1 MAPLAMEF
9 VSARARPSACQ
20 DSVLARLFKPFTPN
34 TRAAPS
40 GQGARE
46 DGLLALRQAVHG
58 PQAQAP
64 LGTRSSTDLRASEAT
79 SGQEWRGLSATRT
92 PSPVS
97 AARTSCPPWRLERHP
112 RFRGSNAVP
121 TLAAQTPGQPSA
133 ACPPGLLP
141 AGRLQGSSQA
151 LTIQAIR
158 KAPFSAGRHRPVPL
172 TPGHAAHAQPCVV
185 ACAFNPPLSPF

>member
-9 VSARARPSACQ
+9 VSARARSSACQ
-20 DSVLARLFKPFTPN
+20 DSVLARPFTPFTPN

-79 SGQEWRGLSATRT
+79 SGQVWRGLSATRT

-97 AARTSCPPWRLERHP
+97 AARTPCPPWRLERHP

-133 ACPPGLLP
+133 AWRTVQL
-141 AGRLQGSSQA
+141 GRSRTLCRSS
-151 LTIQAIR
+151 
-158 KAPFSAGRHRPVPL
+158 APSWRNTSRAD
-172 TPGHAAHAQPCVV
+172 VV
-185 ACAFNPPLSPF
+185 AKLVKLLVHTRTYESERPSGNRLYQ